1 MKAGKAKAKTAAGAG
16 VKATQWMLALLI
28 IFLCVGATAFLW
40 VFVSAKTQTIQ
51 VCMWEQNHAKNSPV
65 TTDAVV
71 PYDMLLA
78 EYETYAVQGTD
89 GVTSRIIKWEDRAL
103 LNGRYCTR
111 NVYGATIVMIDDLM
125 DKKINNKDMLLY
137 NFPGREIVSL
147 EIGSSDMEAFKSFL
161 VPGDRINITA
171 VIKSEK
177 IVDATTVGDETST
190 STQTATD
197 LFNTDSKSNK
207 NQEVTEEVI
216 TTEPLFDSI
225 YIADMLNKDGES
237 VLDLMERYNSM
248 TATQQAQ
255 LANSDSWKEQTKPET
270 LLIAL
275 TKEELLRYYKY
286 AQKDGVTFRVSL
298 PQR

>member
-78 EYETYAVQGTD
+78 EYGTYAVQGTD

-177 IVDATTVGDETST
+177 IVDSTTVGDETST

-197 LFNTDSKSNK
+197 LFNTDSKNNK